1 MTYFLPQVTIVDPQS
16 PFHLQKVDIRLHN
29 GQIAAIGPEAQRED
43 KDQLLE
49 LENAHIAPSW
59 VDIGAQS
66 GEPGFEHRETLDS
79 LAAAA
84 HAGGYGHV
92 VIRPDTQPA
101 LDHAG
106 AIRSILQ
113 HRSPEEVRLY
123 PMARASVHGKGA
135 ELSEWLDLAEAG
147 AVAFS
152 NAPEAITS
160 NAFMLKALQYGKR
173 VGRPLIHSPHDKS
186 FVPGAQVHESQQ
198 SISLGLKS
206 WPEAAETLL
215 MDRDLVLLE
224 YTSGHIVWD
233 ELSSLGAVD
242 RLRRASQNGVHFS
255 AGLGYLHLC
264 YSEEEVEDF
273 NTLFKLSPPLRSD
286 ADREALWS
294 AIREGLISFVSSQH
308 RPVEQDL
315 KDIEFPYAAF
325 GAEGLETVMSGFL
338 RHCPLDDPL
347 THWVQLAAIGPRK
360 LLGWEPVSLQKGQTA
375 DFTVFN
381 PGAKYVLEKD
391 HLRSLSYNNPNLGRT
406 LQGRIWGRLIDD
418 KWRPIS

>member
-16 PFHLQKVDIRLHN
+16 PFHLQKVDIRLHD
-29 GQIAAIGPEAQRED
+29 GQIEAIGPDAKRAEGD
-43 KDQLLE
+43 KLLE
-49 LENAHIAPSW
+49 LKNAHIAPSW

-79 LAAAA
+79 LSSAA

-101 LDHAG
+101 LDNAS
-106 AIRSILQ
+106 AIRSIAQ
-113 HRSPEEVRLY
+113 YHSPYAVQLY
-123 PMARASVHGKGA
+123 PMAGASVQGKGT
-135 ELSEWLDLAEAG
+135 ELTEWLDLAAAG

-152 NAPEAITS
+152 NAPEAISS

-173 VGRPLIHSPHDKS
+173 VGRPLIHNPHDRT

-224 YTSGHIVWD
+224 YSSGHIVWD
-233 ELSSLGAVD
+233 GLSSAGAVD
-242 RLRRASQNGVHFS
+242 RLRRASKKGVRFS

-264 YSEEEVEDF
+264 FSEEEVQDF
-273 NTLFKLSPPLRSD
+273 NTLFKMSPPLRSD
-286 ADREALWS
+286 KDREALWA
-294 AIREGLISFVSSQH
+294 AIREGLISYVSSQH
-308 RPVEQDL
+308 SPVEQDL

-338 RHCPLDDPL
+338 KYCPLDDPL

-360 LLGWEPVSLQKGQTA
+360 LLGWEPVALQKGQVA
-375 DFTVFN
+375 DFTLFD
-381 PGAKYVLEKD
+381 PDTEYVLEKH
-391 HLRSLSYNNPNLGRT
+391 HLQSLSFNNPNLGRP
-406 LQGRIWGRLIDD
+406 LKGQIFGRLINDA
-418 KWRPIS
+418 WWPTI